1 MSSRVDDEKLL
12 EKYKNIWTKIED
24 LQNTESDDFRVYDA
38 NCIKAKIRTYGHNV
52 YANVLGLNLP
62 ENGVERESFTVISID
77 RGYSRKKKYLVQI

>member
-12 EKYKNIWTKIED
+12 EKYINSQPKIED

-62 ENGVERESFTVISID
+62 ENGV
-77 RGYSRKKKYLVQI
+77 YSDSR